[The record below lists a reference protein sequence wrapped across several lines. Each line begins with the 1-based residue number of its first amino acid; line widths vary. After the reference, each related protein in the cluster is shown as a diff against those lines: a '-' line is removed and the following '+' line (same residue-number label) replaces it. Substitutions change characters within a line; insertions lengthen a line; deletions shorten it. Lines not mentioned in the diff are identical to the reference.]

1 MRLRFFLDFK
11 LVFLMDDILFSACF
25 LFYCDQMI
33 IQVSKRMDLIDNP
46 YAFVSF
52 DEFVKV

>member
-1 MRLRFFLDFK
+1 MKLRFFLDFK
-11 LVFLMDDILFSACF
+11 IVFSACF

-33 IQVSKRMDLIDNP
+33 VQVSKRMDLIDNP